1 LKIYQ
6 SYSVGDPYNIDEGKD
21 RDFSNITGEL
31 WWRFGPYVAARADTE
46 WNPYSG
52 DFYRLN
58 GTLVARD
65 RRRDG
70 IQIEYRN
77 TQDQIEALNFYA
89 RVKTIDP
96 LYLYGALRYNLLDNS
111 WVERIYGIEYQA
123 QCWSLGVVVDDI
135 AGTADGTQQ
144 SELRVRVYFSLLGI
158 GSLGH
163 RPSWAE
169 RLGGLI
175 E

>member
-1 LKIYQ
+1 
-6 SYSVGDPYNIDEGKD
+6 VGDPYGIEEGND

-31 WWRFGPYVAARADTE
+31 WWRFGPRVAARADTE
-46 WNPYSG
+46 WDPYTG

-58 GTLVARD
+58 GTLVIRD
-65 RRRDG
+65 ERKDG

-77 TQDQIEALNFYA
+77 TQDQIEAVNLYA

-96 LYLYGALRYNLLDNS
+96 LYLYGAFRYNLLDNS

-123 QCWSLGVVVDDI
+123 QCWSLGLVLDDI
-135 AGTADGTQQ
+135 AGTPDGTQQ
-144 SELRVRVYFSLLGI
+144 SELRFRVYFSLLGV

-163 RPSWAE
+163 RPSWADS
-169 RLGGLI
+169 LGLGLGDLRR
-175 E
+175 